1 MGKQGGEYGEGR
13 EAETAKTGIIR
24 ETGGK
29 RMGEGM
35 EDGMGMDDRGG
46 NRKQGGERNGSVGR
60 AKKWNMAMGG
70 RGFVGE
76 RKKTKTKREK
86 QRPLNYTLKIRT

>member
-1 MGKQGGEYGEGR
+1 
-13 EAETAKTGIIR
+13 
-24 ETGGK
+24 
-29 RMGEGM
+29 MGEGM
-35 EDGMGMDDRGG
+35 EEGMGMDDRGG

-76 RKKTKTKREK
+76 QKKQKRRE
-86 QRPLNYTLKIRT
+86 RNSGP